1 MNWLD
6 IVIIIIALIGGY
18 MGLKQGLIKT
28 VALVVGLVAG
38 IWLAGTYGTQVAN
51 LFGDAAWAEIAG
63 YIIVLIVV
71 LVIFMIV
78 GSALKKIL
86 NVVMLGWVDK
96 LVGGILGLALG
107 GFICASIL
115 TIIVNAT
122 FTPPAIPGVSIPDL
136 NFINQA
142 VRDSTIAKFLMQQLP
157 VVLAL
162 IPGDI
167 GDTVRDFF
175 A

>member
-6 IVIIIIALIGGY
+6 IVIIVVAVITGI
-18 MGLKQGLIKT
+18 MGLKAGVIKT

-38 IWLAGTYGTQVAN
+38 IWLAGSYGTQVASV
-51 LFGDAAWAEIAG
+51 FGDAAWAEIAG

-71 LVIFMIV
+71 LVVFSIV
-78 GSALKKIL
+78 GSALKKAL
-86 NVVMLGWVDK
+86 KLVMLGWVDK
-96 LVGGILGLALG
+96 LVGGVLGVALG
-107 GFICASIL
+107 GFICASII
-115 TIIVNAT
+115 TIVINAT

-136 NFINQA
+136 NFLNQA
-142 VRDSTIAKFLMQQLP
+142 IRDSTVAKLLIEQLP

-162 IPGDI
+162 IPGEV

-175 A
+175 P